1 MASRRRSAKA
11 EGDLSERQRY
21 WLKHLRAAEG
31 RGEPLKA
38 YAKRLGLSESDL
50 PALTGTGL
58 ELVSAASEPPR
69 NTGPIQMLVSGLF
82 LAPEHPMPRAR
93 NLAWCPLAE

>member
-1 MASRRRSAKA
+1 MAWTLERSN
-11 EGDLSERQRY
+11 LRFERAHEHLPLGVASDSGY
-21 WLKHLRAAEG
+21 WG
-31 RGEPLKA
+31 N
-38 YAKRLGLSESDL
+38 
-50 PALTGTGL
+50 
-58 ELVSAASEPPR
+58 EPPR